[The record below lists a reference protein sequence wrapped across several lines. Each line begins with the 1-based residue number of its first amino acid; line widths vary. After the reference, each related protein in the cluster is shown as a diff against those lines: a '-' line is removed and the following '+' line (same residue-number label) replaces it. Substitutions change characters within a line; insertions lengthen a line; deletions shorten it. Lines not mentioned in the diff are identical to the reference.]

1 MLVFGQALFERRV
14 DVGFERFVERG
25 GGFVEEE
32 PVGLR
37 EQRARDRDALLLA
50 AREALSPIAFLIEL
64 ALELGQLRGVQGRL
78 DLIAWIGAGLAWDR

>member
-1 MLVFGQALFERRV
+1 MADRDDARVGQALFERRV

-37 EQRARDRDALLLA
+37 EQRPRDRDTLLLA
-50 AREALSPIAFLIEL
+50 AGEALTPIAFLIEL

-78 DLIAWIGAGLAWDR
+78 DLFA